1 MRIIAI
7 FVKLLPNQLKVE
19 ILRIVNQNQ
28 NYSASNFRFRFE
40 QNFLIRIL
48 SKITRIFLLEN
59 KRMKEDFE
67 SELINLIS
75 PNIKTKHKKIKIIYD
90 NRISPPTYGDLFH
103 VIMLARLLNLMK
115 LEVCFVL
122 YQGKNRN
129 DWGYLDKRAI
139 TKFEK
144 EQKELIEKLFRGDL
158 IVKKNW
164 YKYNIDKRIIK
175 SNRDYLVISGYFIVL
190 DLIKKITSAHLQH
203 IPSDFY
209 LTNHE
214 FPINK
219 VSPYICM
226 NVRKGIWSQGR
237 DTNEKLIVDDYITLR
252 KEFPAYK
259 IQILANEVALKH
271 FYKIMKESHIIN
283 SVEPDWR
290 KQILVQTKF
299 SFIEALELVLSSNFY
314 YQRPNGGMVVV
325 ALYSKIPYFSMTEGY
340 HSFDVDRNKHFPFSS
355 TSQVFIDSNLE
366 WEFNKNL
373 STLFKKY
380 QFNLD

>member
-1 MRIIAI
+1 MRIIVI
-7 FVKLLPNQLKVE
+7 FIKLLPNQLKVK
-19 ILRIVNQNQ
+19 ILRIVNQNR
-28 NYSASNFRFRFE
+28 NFSASNFRFRFGP
-40 QNFLIRIL
+40 NFFITLL
-48 SKITRIFLLEN
+48 SKITRIFLLEDM
-59 KRMKEDFE
+59 RTKENFE

-75 PNIKTKHKKIKIIYD
+75 PNIKNKHKKIKIIYD

-122 YQGKNRN
+122 YQGRNRK
-129 DWGYLDKRAI
+129 DWGYLEKRAI

-144 EQKELIEKLFRGDL
+144 EQKELIEKLFKGDL

-175 SNRDYLVISGYFIVL
+175 SNRDSLIISGYLIAL

-214 FPINK
+214 FPINI

-226 NVRKGIWSQGR
+226 NVRKGLWSQGR
-237 DTNEKLIVDDYITLR
+237 DTNENLIVDDYITLR
-252 KEFPAYK
+252 KEYPAYK
-259 IQILANEVALKH
+259 IQILANEVALKY
-271 FYKIMKESHIIN
+271 FYRIMEGSHVIN

-290 KQILVQTKF
+290 KHILVQTKY
-299 SFIEALELVLSSNFY
+299 SFFEALQLVLSSNFY
-314 YQRPNGGMVVV
+314 FQRPNGGMVVV

-340 HSFDVDRNKHFPFSS
+340 HSFDLGRNKHFPFSS
-355 TSQVFIDSNLE
+355 TTQVFIDSNLE
-366 WEFNKNL
+366 REFNENL
-373 STLFKKY
+373 STLFRKY
-380 QFNLD
+380 QFNSE